1 MERTAGWTRMRGFTL
16 VEFVVT
22 VSVLV
27 IALGIT
33 VPALG
38 GFVARNEASAVKSSF
53 VGTLAL
59 ARSEAARAGQQVILQ
74 ASSGGPTGN
83 EFANGWDLYLDLDG
97 SATVTSGDT
106 LLRHYEALPPALKLH
121 GATRIVFSANG
132 YLTPAAGQNFTLCRS
147 DGNASGWAVSVAPS
161 GIPYTAA
168 SSACAG

>member
-1 MERTAGWTRMRGFTL
+1 MQRMAGRTRTRGFTL
-16 VEFVVT
+16 VEFIVT

-27 IALGIT
+27 IALGLT

-38 GFVARNEASAVKSSF
+38 GFVARNEAASVKSSF
-53 VGTLAL
+53 VATLAL

-83 EFANGWDLYLDLDG
+83 EYANGWDLYLDLDG

-121 GATRIVFSANG
+121 GASRIVFSANG
-132 YLTPAAGQNFTLCRS
+132 YLTPAAGLNFTLCRN
-147 DGNASGWAVSVAPS
+147 DGNAVGWAMSVAPS
-161 GIPYTAA
+161 GTTYTAA
-168 SSACAG
+168 SNACT